1 MAKPYIFKIILFEEA
16 SLAHCFEA
24 FALLAGLPFVGFLV
38 PDDLFLFR
46 IPFDLPAQAD
56 RDVGQVTG
64 SHGPV
69 MGVNV

>member
-1 MAKPYIFKIILFEEA
+1 MAI
-16 SLAHCFEA
+16 LAHRFEA

-38 PDDLFLFR
+38 ADDLLLFR
-46 IPFDLPAQAD
+46 IPFDLPAQTD

-64 SHGPV
+64 GHCPV